1 LAKIREQA
9 LPGFDAKRA
18 YSFGGTNGAKGNP
31 RGARPVVT
39 KRPMHVVLSSSIARG
54 HFSLWMHQREI
65 VECFLRQGRRFGVK
79 VFDFANAG
87 NHLHLIVQARSR
99 EAYRGFIRAVA
110 GLVPRIVLR
119 VRRGVSIT
127 GLFPQWK
134 EREAVGF
141 WDARP
146 FTRVVEW
153 GRDFN
158 ALKRYLVF
166 NRAGMEGLGQLN
178 SRELLKEVFRLQAE
192 NRLVAVG
199 HEPSLT

>member
-1 LAKIREQA
+1 MARIKEQI
-9 LPGFDAKRA
+9 LPAFDRQKAF
-18 YSFGGTNGAKGNP
+18 SFGGACSARGNP
-31 RGARPVVT
+31 RAARPVVT
-39 KRPMHVVLSSSIARG
+39 KRPMHVVMRSSLARG
-54 HFSLWMHQREI
+54 HFSLWMHHRAL
-65 VECFLRQGRRFGVK
+65 VECCLRQGRRFGVK
-79 VFDFANAG
+79 VIDFTNAG
-87 NHLHLIVQARSR
+87 NHIHLIVQARSR

-119 VRRGVSIT
+119 VEKGRSLVGE
-127 GLFPQWK
+127 FPQWK
-134 EREAVGF
+134 ERESVGF

-166 NRAGMEGLGQLN
+166 NRAGMQGLLRL
-178 SRELLKEVFRLQAE
+178 SAREMLKEVFRLQVE

-199 HEPSLT
+199 YEI